1 MTKLL
6 LVLGALA
13 LLPFGL
19 QSDFWLNSATV
30 VLMLALLGSAWN
42 LLGGYGG
49 QFSFGHAAFFG
60 TGAYAMAI
68 LQVRYGINPW
78 LAAPLAILAGALVGA
93 IIGALAFRYGLRGS
107 YFALVTLAFAEVLRI
122 LASSAAIT
130 GGGAGM
136 LVPLK
141 LSPGNFQFEER
152 ALFYWVALV
161 LFGAGL
167 VLTWVIQNN
176 RFGAYLAAV
185 RENEDA
191 AKALGIDIF
200 RVKLGAT
207 ILSAAMAA
215 GAGMFY
221 TQAFLYVDSG
231 IAYGPAQ
238 SIEALLI
245 PLIGGLGTLFGPLL
259 GAVILRV
266 LGEVTG
272 GMTNGAPGLNL
283 VVYGLLLL
291 AMLRFLPDGLAGL
304 LRWRRR
310 HA

>member
-1 MTKLL
+1 MSRILGLL
-6 LVLGALA
+6 FLLA
-13 LLPFGL
+13 LLPFAV

-42 LLGGYGG
+42 VLGGYGG

-68 LQVRYGINPW
+68 LQVRYGVNPW
-78 LAAPLAILAGALVGA
+78 AAAPLAILAGAAMGG
-93 IIGALAFRYGLRGS
+93 IIGGIAFRYGLRGS

-122 LASSAAIT
+122 LASAASLT
-130 GGGAGM
+130 GGGAGI

-141 LSPGNFQFEER
+141 LSPANFQFEER
-152 ALFYWVALV
+152 ALFYWVGLA

-167 VLTWVIQNN
+167 VATWALQNS
-176 RFGAYLAAV
+176 RFGAYLVAI

-191 AKALGIDIF
+191 AQALGIDAF

-215 GAGMFY
+215 AAGMFY
-221 TQAFLYVDSG
+221 TQLFLYLDSG

-259 GAVILRV
+259 GAVILRA
-266 LGEVTG
+266 LGEVTSLLAHG
-272 GMTNGAPGLNL
+272 TPGLSL
-283 VVYGLLLL
+283 AAYGLLLL
-291 AMLRFLPDGLAGL
+291 VMLRFLPNGIGGL
-304 LRWRRR
+304 LRRRR
-310 HA
+310 DA